1 MRSGDRKDGSQM
13 NQAERRCG
21 AHVSWTPIK
30 LASLLSAC
38 WFVALSLAGFNAV
51 ARAGD
56 LIVAGASDLSP
67 LTAALEPGFEKASHN
82 KVRFTLASSGS
93 LAQQIENGA
102 PFDVF
107 LSADERLVKQLVA
120 SGHLEPDILTYAT
133 GRLGLWSKDGR
144 VRSLEDLKKPQ
155 VLHLAIANPEHAP
168 YGVAARKALE
178 TQGLWQEIQPKIVY
192 GENVRQAMQFA
203 ESGNADAVIT
213 SWTLLIGRGVLL
225 PAEWH
230 DPIRQA
236 GGVVKGRDQTA
247 VARQFLKF
255 LTSAEGRKILQSGG
269 LFPP

>member
-1 MRSGDRKDGSQM
+1 MHSDK
-13 NQAERRCG
+13 
-21 AHVSWTPIK
+21 TPAFLVRIG
-30 LASLLSAC
+30 LIAIL
-38 WFVALSLAGFNAV
+38 LAGCGPI

-67 LTAALEPGFEKASHN
+67 LTAALEQGFEKATHQ
-82 KVRFTLASSGS
+82 KIRFTLASSGS
-93 LAQQIENGA
+93 LAHQIENGA

-107 LSADERLVKQLVA
+107 LSADERSVKELA
-120 SGHLEPDILTYAT
+120 DAGHLEKDVVIYAT

-144 VRSLEDLKKPQ
+144 VRSLDDLKKPQ
-155 VLHLAIANPEHAP
+155 VIHLAIANPDHAP
-168 YGVAARKALE
+168 YGIAARKALE
-178 TQGLWQEIQPKIVY
+178 TQGLWREVQPKIVY

-203 ESGNADAVIT
+203 ESENADAVIT

-236 GGVVKGRDQTA
+236 GGVVKGSGQA
-247 VARQFLKF
+247 SMARQFLKF

>member
-1 MRSGDRKDGSQM
+1 MELIRVGRSLVY
-13 NQAERRCG
+13 
-21 AHVSWTPIK
+21 VSWLAAVL
-30 LASLLSAC
+30 LASPQC
-38 WFVALSLAGFNAV
+38 
-51 ARAGD
+51 ARAAD

-67 LTAALEPGFEKASHN
+67 LTSALEQGFERAAHVR
-82 KVRFTLASSGS
+82 VRFTLASSGS
-93 LAQQIENGA
+93 LAHQIENGA

-107 LSADERLVKQLVA
+107 LSADERSVKELA
-120 SGHLEPDILTYAT
+120 AGGHLDADVVIYAA

-144 VRSLEDLKKPQ
+144 VRSLEDLKKPE
-155 VLHLAIANPEHAP
+155 VIHLAIANPDHAP
-168 YGVAARKALE
+168 YGIAARKALE
-178 TQGLWQEIQPKIVY
+178 TQGLWREVQPKIVY

-225 PAEWH
+225 PVEWH

-236 GGVVKGRDQTA
+236 GGVVKGSAQPTT
-247 VARQFLKF
+247 ARQFLKF

>member
-1 MRSGDRKDGSQM
+1 MAKM
-13 NQAERRCG
+13 NEAERRC
-21 AHVSWTPIK
+21 TPIK
-30 LASLLSAC
+30 SILSTCLLIA
-38 WFVALSLAGFNAV
+38 ASLAGGSGV
-51 ARAGD
+51 AHAAD
-56 LIVAGASDLSP
+56 LIVAGASDLAP
-67 LTAALEPGFEKASHN
+67 LTSALEQGFEKAAHTPASI

-107 LSADERLVKQLVA
+107 LSADERLVKELVA
-120 SGHLEPDILTYAT
+120 SGHLEPDILTYAV

-144 VRSLEDLKKPQ
+144 VRSLEDLKKPG
-155 VLHLAIANPEHAP
+155 VIHLAIANPEHAP
-168 YGVAARKALE
+168 YGMAARKALE
-178 TQGLWQEIQPKIVY
+178 TQGLWREIQPKIVY

-236 GGVVKGRDQTA
+236 GGVVKGSGQTA
-247 VARQFLKF
+247 MARQFMKF
-255 LTSAEGRKILQSGG
+255 LTSVEGRKILQSGG